1 MIPVTITRKSAG
13 PWLRFALRESGRKI
27 RSIMFAKGDREA
39 QALAYVQANAEEG
52 NPESVLAALDDFARE
67 EQFLM
72 NVGDEKG
79 AILSDLLVV
88 NEVTRVL
95 ELGAY
100 CGYSAVMIASKIA
113 SRGGKLISVEKSPEL
128 AEIARQVVAFAG
140 LAEHVEFRVG
150 TAAGILPT
158 LDEEPF
164 ELVFIDHL
172 KSSYLPDLKVLED
185 MGLMADGC
193 RVVADN
199 IGIFISSLDDYLDY
213 VRNSP
218 QYSSRYFP
226 SCMEYV
232 DSIEDGMEISVYR
245 RFTA

>member
-27 RSIMFAKGDREA
+27 RSLMLSKGDREA
-39 QALAYVQANAEEG
+39 RALEYVKANAEEG
-52 NPESVLAALDDFARE
+52 NPESVLAALDAFARD

-79 AILSDLLVV
+79 AVLSDLLVV
-88 NEVTRVL
+88 NQVTRVL

-113 SRGGKLISVEKSPEL
+113 PRGGKLISVEKSPEL
-128 AEIARQVVAFAG
+128 AEIARQVVEFAG
-140 LAEHVEFRVG
+140 LAEHVEFRIG
-150 TAAGILPT
+150 SASGILPT

-172 KSSYLPDLKVLED
+172 KSSYLPDLKVLEE
-185 MGLMADGC
+185 MGLLADGC

-199 IGIFISSLDDYLDY
+199 IGIFISSLDGYLNY

-218 QYSSRYFP
+218 QYSSRYYP
-226 SCMEYV
+226 SRMEYV
-232 DSIEDGMEISVYR
+232 DSIDDGMEISIYS
-245 RFTA
+245 RFAA

>member
-1 MIPVTITRKSAG
+1 MIPVTITRKNAG

-27 RSIMFAKGDREA
+27 RSLMLSKGDREVR
-39 QALAYVQANAEEG
+39 ALAYVKANAEEG
-52 NPESVLAALDDFARE
+52 NPESVLAALDAFARE

-88 NEVTRVL
+88 NDVTRVL

-113 SRGGKLISVEKSPEL
+113 ARGGKLISVEKSPEL

-140 LAEHVEFRVG
+140 LADTVEFRVG
-150 TAAGILPT
+150 SAAGILPT
-158 LDEEPF
+158 LEEEPF
-164 ELVFIDHL
+164 GLVFIDHL
-172 KSSYLPDLKVLED
+172 KSSYLPDLKILEEK
-185 MGLMADGC
+185 GLLADGC

-199 IGIFISSLDDYLDY
+199 IGIFISSLDSYLDY

-218 QYSSRYFP
+218 QYTSRYYP
-226 SCMEYV
+226 SRMEYV
-232 DSIEDGMEISVYR
+232 DTIDDGMEISVYR
-245 RFTA
+245 RFSA